1 MDQCDLDELNNTD
14 LFYNNI
20 PIGKKFPLFGICRNN
35 ISDSAVSSV
44 GREGVRY
51 ATPPIAIKLW
61 LENSHMVLERF
72 IEKVKKINPLKVP
85 YSSIGMKFFNDSL
98 VTQKLSVDYLNID
111 DGLYEML
118 INNDTGKT
126 AHKCWVKKDD
136 RCSCHCPTFQMYRMM
151 CTHLGKGLRHLKHFG
166 YIGDLTTGAV
176 SASVFPN
183 FVLMKDIRASVL
195 QIPILGYEFKDF
207 IDTANVHARKT
218 QLEPPPVYKLNPIKD
233 TEHRIRSIG
242 EVGFKNKTCKKNHF
256 NLGNRFT
263 FQSEKVCVKY
273 YSDKT
278 LTYFGGLMKAG

>member
-1 MDQCDLDELNNTD
+1 MT
-14 LFYNNI
+14 
-20 PIGKKFPLFGICRNN
+20 
-35 ISDSAVSSV
+35 
-44 GREGVRY
+44 
-51 ATPPIAIKLW
+51 
-61 LENSHMVLERF
+61 
-72 IEKVKKINPLKVP
+72 
-85 YSSIGMKFFNDSL
+85 FFNDSL

-111 DGLYEML
+111 DGSYEML
-118 INNDTGKT
+118 INNDDGKT

-195 QIPILGYEFKDF
+195 QIPILGYELKDF
-207 IDTANVHARKT
+207 IDIANIHARKT
-218 QLEPPPVYKLNPIKD
+218 QLEPPPVYKLNPLKD

-242 EVGFKNKTCKKNHF
+242 EVGFKNKTCQRNHF

-263 FQSEKVCVKY
+263 FQSEKVKVKY

-278 LTYFGGLMKAG
+278 LTYFGGLMKAGWFDIGWKGHNTCMPIEKKSINMTLVRTSAYHKRYTCSGCGLSDKYGRDHNIRTFQQHL